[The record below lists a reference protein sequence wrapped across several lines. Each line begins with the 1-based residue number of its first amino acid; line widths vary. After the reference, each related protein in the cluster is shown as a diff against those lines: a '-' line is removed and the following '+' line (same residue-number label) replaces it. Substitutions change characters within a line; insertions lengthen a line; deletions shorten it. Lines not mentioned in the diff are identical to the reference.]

1 MKKRLLVLTGAP
13 GCGKTTVLVK
23 TSEKLRAG
31 GFRVG
36 GMISNEVR
44 AGGNR
49 VGFEI
54 LDLQTG
60 RKGWLAHVD
69 QTAGPQIGK
78 YRVNI
83 EGLDNVGVEAVLRA
97 LEDLDVVFVD
107 EIGPMELFSR
117 RFREV
122 VTKVVDGQKLAVCT
136 VHWKMSDAL
145 IENVIKR
152 DDAEVFTVTRENR
165 EHLADVVAEKGL
177 DFLRGHAF
185 E

>member
-1 MKKRLLVLTGAP
+1 M
-13 GCGKTTVLVK
+13 
-23 TSEKLRAG
+23 
-31 GFRVG
+31 G

-44 AGGNR
+44 AAGNR

-69 QTAGPQIGK
+69 QTVGPQIGK

-83 EGLDNVGVEAVLRA
+83 EGLDKVGVEAIMRA
-97 LEDLDVVFVD
+97 LEELDVVFVD

-122 VTKVVDGQKLAVCT
+122 VMEVVESQKLAVCT
-136 VHWKMSDAL
+136 VHWKMRDRL
-145 IENVIKR
+145 IENVLR
-152 DDAEVFTVTRENR
+152 REDAEVFTVTWENR
-165 EHLADVVAEKGL
+165 ERLADEVAEKAL
-177 DFLRGHAF
+177 DFLSSHAF
-185 E
+185 